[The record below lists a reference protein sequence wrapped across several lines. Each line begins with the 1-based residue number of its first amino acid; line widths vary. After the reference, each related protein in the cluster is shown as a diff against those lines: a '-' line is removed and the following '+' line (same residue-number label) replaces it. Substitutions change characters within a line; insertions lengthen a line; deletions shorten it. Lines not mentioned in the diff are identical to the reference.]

1 MERPIPVPTSELH
14 NNEYT
19 VGWICALSS
28 EKAASEACLDDFHG
42 QPQYKHPMDKN
53 SYSLGKVGN
62 HNVVIGCLPP
72 GVDGLTSATVVAM
85 HMLSSFPSM
94 RFGLMVGIGGGA
106 PKLPD
111 RDIRLG
117 DVVVSMPVGPYG
129 GVMQYDYGKKTTV
142 DGIERKGM
150 LNKPPAELLNAMGA
164 VRTNHQKK
172 VSYISYFLTEMLE
185 KNPGMDPEFKYQGS
199 TNDCLFESDYTHVEG
214 PTCAACDSG
223 KVVYRSDRD
232 DNLPHI
238 HYGLIASGNLVWKE
252 SQTRDKLRDEYGI
265 LCFEMEAA
273 GLMDSF
279 PCLVIRGI
287 CDYADSHKNDRWQP
301 YAAAVAAAYA
311 KNLLYLTDSS
321 QVINLSSVQNVTS
334 QSISQHIPPAKEP
347 SHDTA

>member
-1 MERPIPVPTSELH
+1 
-14 NNEYT
+14 
-19 VGWICALSS
+19 
-28 EKAASEACLDDFHG
+28 
-42 QPQYKHPMDKN
+42 
-53 SYSLGKVGN
+53 
-62 HNVVIGCLPP
+62 
-72 GVDGLTSATVVAM
+72 
-85 HMLSSFPSM
+85 
-94 RFGLMVGIGGGA
+94 
-106 PKLPD
+106 
-111 RDIRLG
+111 
-117 DVVVSMPVGPYG
+117 
-129 GVMQYDYGKKTTV
+129 
-142 DGIERKGM
+142 
-150 LNKPPAELLNAMGA
+150 MGA

-214 PTCAACDSG
+214 PTCAACDSR

-321 QVINLSSVQNVTS
+321 QVINLSSVQIVTS
-334 QSISQHIPPAKEP
+334 QSTSQHIPPAQEP
-347 SHDTA
+347 SHDTALPPSTNAAAQPKPTKPKSHKKPNKSSGSTFNINQNQGGQWQVAQTINNSGQVFGGSGGSRHEERDNEETGSDDNGESSEDN